1 MSVTVQSKQFT
12 LDEYHRLV
20 EVGFFREGDRVE
32 LIFGKLYEMAA
43 KGTRHETILR
53 RLLRELFKIV
63 GDRVTVSCQS
73 PIAIPSLNSE
83 PEPDV
88 SLLRHREDDYLNSH
102 PQPEDVL
109 LVVEVADS
117 SLEFDKTVKLP
128 LYASAGIG
136 VFWLV
141 NLVDNTAE
149 VYREPLRKPS
159 GEWGYASCRVRLPQE
174 ELEVPGVE
182 GVRLLLNRVFPP
194 GA

>member
-1 MSVTVQSKQFT
+1 
-12 LDEYHRLV
+12 
-20 EVGFFREGDRVE
+20 
-32 LIFGKLYEMAA
+32 MAA

-73 PIAIPSLNSE
+73 AIAIPSSDSE
-83 PEPDV
+83 PEPDI
-88 SLLRHREDDYLNSH
+88 SLLRNREDDYWHSH

-117 SLEFDKTVKLP
+117 SLEFDKTVKLS

-141 NLVDNTAE
+141 NLADNTVE
-149 VYREPLRKPS
+149 VYREPLQKPL

-182 GVRLLLNRVFPP
+182 GDWLLLNRVFPP
-194 GA
+194 TSLG